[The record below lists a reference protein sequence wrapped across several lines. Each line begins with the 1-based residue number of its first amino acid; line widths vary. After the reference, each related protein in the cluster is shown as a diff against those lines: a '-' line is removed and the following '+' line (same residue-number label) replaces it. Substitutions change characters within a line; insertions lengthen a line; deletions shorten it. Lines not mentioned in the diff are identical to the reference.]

1 MAERII
7 TSAGDFKAL
16 VGEEVGVSRWL
27 EVTQERVN
35 RFAEATDD
43 HQWIHTDPVRAKR
56 ESPYGG
62 TIAHGYLTISLT
74 PALIS
79 EIAEVKNLKMGVNYG
94 LDKLRFPGPV
104 PVGSRIRVRLTLKKV
119 REIGGAIQT
128 TQEVVVEVEG
138 QQKPACV
145 AQTLSLYYFA
155 D

>member
-7 TSAGDFKAL
+7 TSADDFKAL

-43 HQWIHTDPVRAKR
+43 HQWIHTDPVRAER

-94 LDKLRFPGPV
+94 LDKLRFPAPV

-138 QQKPACV
+138 RQKPACV

>member
-7 TSAGDFKAL
+7 TSADDFKAL
-16 VGEEVGVSRWL
+16 VGKEVGVSRWL

-43 HQWIHTDPVRAKR
+43 HQWIHTDPVRAKT

-74 PALIS
+74 PSLIS

-94 LDKLRFPGPV
+94 LDKLRFPAPV
-104 PVGSRIRVRLTLKKV
+104 PVGSRVRVRLTLKKV

>member
-7 TSAGDFKAL
+7 TSADDFKAL

-43 HQWIHTDPVRAKR
+43 HQWIHTDPVRAER

-94 LDKLRFPGPV
+94 LDKLRFPAPV